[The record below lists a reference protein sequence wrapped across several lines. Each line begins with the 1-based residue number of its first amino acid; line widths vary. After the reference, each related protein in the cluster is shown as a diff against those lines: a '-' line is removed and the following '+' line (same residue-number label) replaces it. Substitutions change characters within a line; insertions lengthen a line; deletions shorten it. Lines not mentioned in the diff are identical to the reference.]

1 MAYDDVLMNSGVVV
15 PTIAETRDQDDGDTV
30 ENTSGVLRQIFV
42 LFDTGRLHIIDIM
55 ILWTAIVNLIVK
67 VMRVWSLGNEH
78 FPIAGVRR
86 YTGTNPETAGTTS
99 K

>member
-1 MAYDDVLMNSGVVV
+1 LL
-15 PTIAETRDQDDGDTV
+15 PTIAETRDQDDDDTV
-30 ENTSGVLRQIFV
+30 ENTSALRQIFV
-42 LFDTGRLHIIDIM
+42 LFDTGRLHIINIM